1 MPAVIPILAVTGASA
16 AIGGAAA
23 AAIGLGTVGAVAAT
37 AIGTGIV
44 AGGMTALEGG
54 DVGDVLESAIVG
66 GATTY
71 VGGSIGEFL
80 GGASDVVGGEITS
93 GVPSWDETG
102 GLLGGDLASST
113 SGYYDEITGSF
124 IPDASGVL
132 QGPLV
137 DTSNTAGYYNEI
149 TGDFVPDAS
158 GPLQNPLVDTSN
170 TSGYYNE
177 ITGDFVP
184 DANGPLQNPLTEAS
198 GTNYESMDGYFYD
211 KTTDTW
217 LTPSGESIS
226 VNAQG
231 EAINADGT
239 KNLNIK
245 ASDALRL
252 AALAAGGAGAA
263 NLADSFG
270 GKFDI
275 VPIPSDW
282 TSPPPTSVAAF
293 TPLAPIDFGNQEML
307 RGTQWEQL
315 LSPTYNQP
323 APTPAVPTNP
333 SNMSFEELT
342 KILGGS
348 RTSVPTQNVTIND
361 VIAGIQS
368 QYGQTPQGS
377 MG

>member
-44 AGGMTALEGG
+44 AGGLTALEGG
-54 DVGDVLESAIVG
+54 DLSDVLESAVVG

-71 VGGSIGEFL
+71 VGGSLGELVSGGSALDAGMDVYGGTGDIGVNSL
-80 GGASDVVGGEITS
+80 VSPVEIT
-93 GVPSWDETG
+93 GTPS
-102 GLLGGDLASST
+102 A

-124 IPDASGVL
+124 IPDVNGPL
-132 QGPLV
+132 QGPLT
-137 DTSNTAGYYNEI
+137 D
-149 TGDFVPDAS
+149 
-158 GPLQNPLVDTSN
+158 
-170 TSGYYNE
+170 
-177 ITGDFVP
+177 
-184 DANGPLQNPLTEAS
+184 AS

-211 KTTDTW
+211 RTTDTW
-217 LTPSGESIS
+217 TTPNNEVVS
-226 VNAQG
+226 VNAEG
-231 EAINADGT
+231 EAINKDGT
-239 KNLNIK
+239 KNFNIK
-245 ASDALRL
+245 PSDALRL

-263 NLADSFG
+263 SLVSDTFG

-275 VPIPSDW
+275 VPIPADW
-282 TSPPPTSVAAF
+282 ASPPPTSVAEF
-293 TPLAPIDFGNQEML
+293 TPLAPIDFGNTQML
-307 RGTQWEQL
+307 QGTQWEKL
-315 LSPTYNQP
+315 LSPTYNP
-323 APTPAVPTNP
+323 APTMPNPAVSTNP

-348 RTSVPTQNVTIND
+348 KTSVPTQNLTIND